1 MRRQI
6 FRFTILAMFIAGIAA
21 VVSSRPAS
29 AAGSADGYG
38 SVQLKWHTTPII
50 TLAITPNYQSGYG
63 PQGGAGSG
71 STPAPGTGATLGA
84 GVVDFGTQVVQ
95 GYAYLYKY
103 AVQAAVLTN
112 DGSGFTLYAEGATD
126 IQDNTAG
133 GTIPLDV
140 TLYWLKSAT
149 ANTPFSSATPFQ
161 PTTSPTCGVGC
172 INYAGAPPP
181 SAVVWQYGS
190 STIGQPSNTVNQ
202 GFDYQLRL
210 YNSPPADNFSVYIVY
225 TAVGN

>member
-1 MRRQI
+1 MRRLTY
-6 FRFTILAMFIAGIAA
+6 RFAVLAVFVGALAA
-21 VVSSRPAS
+21 ALWSSPAS
-29 AAGSADGYG
+29 AAGSAAGYG
-38 SVQLKWHTTPII
+38 SVELKWHSTPII

-71 STPAPGTGATLGA
+71 STPAPGAGASLGA

-103 AVQAAVLTN
+103 AVQAAVMTN
-112 DGSGFTLYAEGATD
+112 DGSGFTVYAEGQTD

-133 GTIPLDV
+133 GTIPISQ
-140 TLYWLKSAT
+140 TLYWLKTSSG
-149 ANTPFSSATPFQ
+149 NTPFSSATPFEA
-161 PTTSPTCGVGC
+161 TTSPSCGVGC
-172 INYAGAPPP
+172 IAYGGAPPP

-190 STIGQPSNTVNQ
+190 STLGQPSNTLNQ

-210 YNSPPADNFSVYIVY
+210 YSSPPADNFSVYIVY